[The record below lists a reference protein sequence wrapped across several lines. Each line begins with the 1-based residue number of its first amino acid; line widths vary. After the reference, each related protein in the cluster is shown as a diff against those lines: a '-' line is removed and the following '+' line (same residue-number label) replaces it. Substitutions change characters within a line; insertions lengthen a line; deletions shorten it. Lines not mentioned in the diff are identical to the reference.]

1 MLVLDGKEYEIK
13 GSTQCE
19 CGNQFTLQDVDEI
32 KKINQRGFYG
42 NTLNNYSE
50 VTCNKCNKRAIIFL
64 KQKGQSWEIIDSA
77 KEVVKEEP
85 KKEQDNAE
93 ETKTTIE
100 PTNNNSNEFIC
111 PVCEKVCKSKI
122 GLNAHLK
129 THEN

>member
-19 CGNQFTLQDVDEI
+19 CGNPYTLKDVEEI

-50 VTCNKCNKRAIIFL
+50 VTCSKCNKRAIIFL